1 MEKTKNELK
10 QEIYSSSLPPDFAVV
25 VRIKAT
31 FYALQEASKHGA
43 KADRDSL
50 AREIANL
57 TDIKKSI
64 QPKVWKN
71 L

>member
-1 MEKTKNELK
+1 MEKTKTELK

-31 FYALQEASKHGA
+31 FTRLQEASKNGA
-43 KADRDSL
+43 KDVRDNL
-50 AREIANL
+50 AREIAHL
-57 TDIKKSI
+57 IDIKKSI
-64 QPKVWKN
+64 APKEWRN